1 MREQTKWS
9 FLFGFL
15 SFFAVT
21 AGAQEKDGGGTLTA
35 MAIVQRAIDNAGG
48 DAKLEA
54 VKSAEFISQLIVA
67 DKDTLSIVVKSKG
80 YGKCYMSVLG
90 FRYGSSTTLF
100 NAGKA
105 VLIKNDTVVPIT
117 DPKKLEELA
126 LRCYFSID
134 YAYKKL
140 GYKLSRIEDL
150 HQGNF
155 NCYGVLAESPLGNR
169 TANYYDMKTGN
180 CTMIMYAS
188 GGRTVFTSFLP
199 YRGVVYPRD
208 AILGD
213 AGGTFTRSYL
223 TEINI
228 DENPD
233 DNWFVLPPAGDR
245 RPPVSFKA
253 GRFRYLSARDSL
265 AIITRGEN
273 KQVERIKGSDTE
285 YRIEWLGPSDYI
297 LYRLK
302 NPAAP
307 PTNDNIEFIKT
318 KITLWIGNKYYCHYL
333 TSGNQYG
340 ACGFERVD

>member
-1 MREQTKWS
+1 MREQTKW
-9 FLFGFL
+9 LFIFGLLCFSVL
-15 SFFAVT
+15 T
-21 AGAQEKDGGGTLTA
+21 AAAQEKDGGTLTA

-48 DAKLEA
+48 DARLEA
-54 VKSAEFISQLIVA
+54 VKSAEFISQLIVG
-67 DKDTLSIVVKSKG
+67 DKDTLSIVIKNKG
-80 YGKCYMSVLG
+80 YDKCYMSLMSFG
-90 FRYGSSTTLF
+90 YENTTTVF

-105 VLIKNDTVVPIT
+105 VLIKNDTAAVLT

-134 YAYKKL
+134 YGYKKL

-150 HQGNF
+150 HDGNF
-155 NCYGVLAESPLGNR
+155 NCYGVLAESPLGNK

-188 GGRTVFTSFLP
+188 GGRTIFTSFLP
-199 YRGVVYPRD
+199 YRGIVYTRNE
-208 AILGD
+208 ILGD
-213 AGGTFTRSYL
+213 AGGKFTRSYL

-245 RPPVSFKA
+245 KPPVSFKA
-253 GRFRYLSARDSL
+253 GKFRYLNARDSL

-273 KQVERIKGSDTE
+273 KQVESSKGSSTE
-285 YRIEWLGPSDYI
+285 YRIEWFSPSDYI

-302 NPAAP
+302 NPSAAP
-307 PTNDNIEFIKT
+307 TNENIEFIKT
-318 KITLWIGNKYYCHYL
+318 KITLWSGNKYYCHYL
-333 TSGNQYG
+333 TSANQYG
-340 ACGFERVD
+340 ACGFERVE

>member
-1 MREQTKWS
+1 M
-9 FLFGFL
+9 
-15 SFFAVT
+15 
-21 AGAQEKDGGGTLTA
+21 AGAAQEKDGATLTA

-54 VKSAEFISQLIVA
+54 VKSAEFISQLIIA
-67 DKDTLSIVVKSKG
+67 DKDTLSIVVKNKG
-80 YGKCYMSVLG
+80 YDKCYMSVLG
-90 FRYGSSTTLF
+90 FRYGSSTTVF

-105 VLIKNDTVVPIT
+105 VLIKNDTVVAVT

-134 YAYKKL
+134 YGYKKL

-150 HQGNF
+150 HEGNF
-155 NCYGVLAESPLGNR
+155 NCYGVLAESPLGSK

-199 YRGVVYPRD
+199 YRGIVYPRD

-213 AGGTFTRSYL
+213 ASGTFTRSYL

-228 DENPD
+228 DEKPD

-245 RPPVSFKA
+245 KPPVSFKA
-253 GRFRYLSARDSL
+253 GKFRYLSARDSFAL
-265 AIITRGEN
+265 VTRGEN
-273 KQVERIKGSDTE
+273 KQVESNKGSSTE
-285 YRIEWLGPSDYI
+285 YRIEWLSPSDYV

-302 NPAAP
+302 NPLAA

>member
-1 MREQTKWS
+1 MHKTI
-9 FLFGFL
+9 LFVL
-15 SFFAVT
+15 SCVFAGA
-21 AGAQEKDGGGTLTA
+21 AGAQEKDGGATLTA

-67 DKDTLSIVVKSKG
+67 DKDTLSIVVKRKG
-80 YGKCYMSVLG
+80 YDRLYISVLS
-90 FRYGSSTTLF
+90 FRFENSTTVY

-105 VLIKNDTVVPIT
+105 VLIKNDTVVAIT

-150 HQGNF
+150 HEGNF
-155 NCYGVLAESPLGNR
+155 NCYGVLAESPLGNK

-180 CTMIMYAS
+180 CTMIMYPS
-188 GGRTVFTSFLP
+188 GGRTIFTSFLP
-199 YRGVVYPRD
+199 YRGIVYPRD
-208 AILGD
+208 EILGD

-233 DNWFVLPPAGDR
+233 DNWFVLPPGGDR
-245 RPPVSFKA
+245 KPPVSFKA
-253 GRFRYLSARDSL
+253 GSFRYLNARDSL
-265 AIITRGEN
+265 AIITRGAN
-273 KQVERIKGSDTE
+273 KQVESNKNSSTE
-285 YRIEWLGPSDYI
+285 YRIEWLSPSEYI
-297 LYRLK
+297 MYRLK
-302 NPAAP
+302 NPSAA

-340 ACGFERVD
+340 ACGFERVE